1 MKKVCLKVGL
11 SYATRGFS
19 CVKGSSCIVD
29 DTIAAKLQKTGRFEI
44 ADVEL
49 IAPEPVAS
57 ASEFATLAPEPMAL
71 VSEPADSPL
80 KAANITSMKKDEL
93 IAFAEAHGINIEDCK
108 NNEERIQRIQS
119 EMDLGVFVRLASE
132 E

>member
-1 MKKVCLKVGL
+1 M
-11 SYATRGFS
+11 
-19 CVKGSSCIVD
+19 
-29 DTIAAKLQKTGRFEI
+29 
-44 ADVEL
+44 EL

-57 ASEFATLAPEPMAL
+57 VPEPMAL

>member
-29 DTIAAKLQKTGRFEI
+29 DTIAAKIQKTGRFEI
-44 ADVEL
+44 ADVEF

-57 ASEFATLAPEPMAL
+57 VPEPMAL

>member
-11 SYATRGFS
+11 SDATRGFS

-29 DTIAAKLQKTGRFEI
+29 DNIAAKLLKTGRFEI

-57 ASEFATLAPEPMAL
+57 VPEPMAL

>member
-29 DTIAAKLQKTGRFEI
+29 DNIAAKLLKTGRFEI

-49 IAPEPVAS
+49 IAHEPVDS
-57 ASEFATLAPEPMAL
+57 VPEPMAL

>member
-29 DTIAAKLQKTGRFEI
+29 DNIAAKLLKTGRFEI

-49 IAPEPVAS
+49 IAPAPVAS
-57 ASEFATLAPEPMAL
+57 VPEPMAL

>member
-29 DTIAAKLQKTGRFEI
+29 DNIAAKLLKTGRFEI

-57 ASEFATLAPEPMAL
+57 VPEPMAL